1 MDAAAEILRTMR
13 LACGIFL
20 EAEFT
25 APWCVSSR
33 IAPED
38 CGPFAPV
45 PRSVIALHFVSA
57 GQALLQVADEAPLA
71 LEQGDIVALPRN
83 DRHVIGSRLDLA
95 PVDTHSLIQPGCDGR
110 LACIRHGGGGPVAR
124 IVCGFLGTD
133 RPNDPVLAMLPR
145 VMKLRV
151 EGGPDAAWI
160 ESSFRFAAQESAVSP
175 DRSPEVL
182 TRLAEVLFVDAVR
195 RYLATLPPN
204 LSAWCAGM
212 LDARIATALA
222 LMHGRLQ
229 HRWTTEALARE
240 TGLSRSAFAERFTRT
255 LGASPMRYLVRQRL
269 LAASQRL
276 RDEQGPVGRIAFDAG
291 YESESAFNRAFKR
304 EFGMT
309 PAAWRDRA

>member
-1 MDAAAEILRTMR
+1 MR

-38 CGPFAPV
+38 CGAFAPV
-45 PRSVIALHFVSA
+45 PKRVIALHFVRS
-57 GQALLQVADEAPLA
+57 GQVLLQVANEAPLA

-83 DRHVIGSRLDLA
+83 DSHVLGSQLDLA
-95 PVDTHSLIQPGCDGR
+95 PVNAHQLIKPGTDGR
-110 LACIRHGGGGPVAR
+110 LASIRYGGGGPETR

-133 RPNDPVLAMLPR
+133 RPNDPVLAMLPT
-145 VMKLRV
+145 VMKLKV
-151 EGGPDAAWI
+151 EGGPSAAWI
-160 ESSFRFAAQESAVSP
+160 ESSFRFAAQETAVSP

-195 RYLATLPPN
+195 RYLATLPPE

-222 LMHGRLQ
+222 LMHGRLG

-240 TGLSRSAFAERFTRT
+240 TGLSRSAFAERFTRS
-255 LGASPMRYLVRQRL
+255 LGESPMRYLARQRL
-269 LAASQRL
+269 LTASQRL
-276 RDEQGPVGRIAFDAG
+276 RDTQGSLARIAFDAG

-304 EFGMT
+304 EFGMP
-309 PAAWRDRA
+309 PAAWRDKA